1 LEIGSLLFGMSAK
14 PPTPSQQLSRESNS
28 MMTEDLKEL
37 LRAFNA
43 HAVKYLVVG
52 GYAFGVHA
60 EPRATK
66 DLDLFIR
73 SDEENSKAV
82 FRALAQYGAPLDGL
96 TPADFTD
103 GTVFQIGQPPARVDI
118 LQQIDGISF
127 DQAWKNRIEGLID
140 GEILAAVI
148 SKDDLIRN
156 KLASRRE
163 QDILDVKKLRDA
175 DSAK

>member
-1 LEIGSLLFGMSAK
+1 
-14 PPTPSQQLSRESNS
+14 

-52 GYAFGVHA
+52 GYAYGVHA

-82 FRALAQYGAPLDGL
+82 YRALAQYGAPLDGL
-96 TPADFTD
+96 TPADFRD
-103 GTVFQIGQPPARVDI
+103 GTVFQIGQPPARIDI
-118 LQQIDGISF
+118 LQRIDGVSF
-127 DQAWKNRIEGLID
+127 EEAWEHRVEGQID
-140 GEILAAVI
+140 GEIRTCVI

-156 KLASRRE
+156 KLASGRE
-163 QDILDVKKLRDA
+163 QDILDVKKLQAAAPVQAAPIAEKQR
-175 DSAK
+175 